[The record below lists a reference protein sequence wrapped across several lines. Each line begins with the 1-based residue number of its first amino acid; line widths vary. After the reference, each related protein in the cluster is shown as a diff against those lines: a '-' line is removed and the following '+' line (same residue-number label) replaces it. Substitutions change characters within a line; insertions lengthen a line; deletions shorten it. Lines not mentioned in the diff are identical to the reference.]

1 MTQSPYGRA
10 KKKEYIFE
18 YRVAVTLTTGASVDG
33 AVSLGA
39 DARVGALS
47 VHTLAVA
54 ADPRDCPAFVDVCH
68 TNTQKKNT
76 SVLWSP
82 SKEQLNVDAVKRYYC
97 CPCMKSSLF
106 KIS

>member
-1 MTQSPYGRA
+1 M
-10 KKKEYIFE
+10 
-18 YRVAVTLTTGASVDG
+18 TTGASVGG

-54 ADPRDCPAFVDVCH
+54 ADPRARPAFVDVCH
-68 TNTQKKNT
+68 THTQNKKHV
-76 SVLWSP
+76 S
-82 SKEQLNVDAVKRYYC
+82 AVVALKRAVESGY
-97 CPCMKSSLF
+97 CMKVILLCRYEIEYIFKLF